1 MTDDTSYD
9 TTERVDQY
17 EHGARLHIRSKRG
30 TGTRDEDKVSGE
42 LHADTVEELDTE
54 RDQLRE
60 TVVSTLRE
68 LRHNQPDS
76 DLLTRDDQQA
86 LATELINALDDV
98 GKDPQAVRDTVDD
111 VVNQLGG

>member
-42 LHADTVEELDTE
+42 LHVESVDALEANREHLRNQVVDTLED
-54 RDQLRE
+54 
-60 TVVSTLRE
+60 
-68 LRHNQPDS
+68 LRHTQPDS

-86 LATELINALDDV
+86 LANELTDVLDDF
-98 GKDPQAVRDTVDD
+98 GEYPHATRETLQD
-111 VVNQLGG
+111 VIQQLNG